1 MVGGASL
8 EEEAWKLP
16 SSAEKRSHDEID
28 STVPKPFVRA
38 ATVVASPRLAAADKT
53 LTERNVG
60 DEHASAATITAATP
74 SLVRACAVGA
84 DAPAMV
90 AVGVAGVG
98 SAVSGAENAL
108 SNGGSVGGGGA
119 SPNEVINVSA
129 ALLGGRQAYKACLA
143 PLRLPVADV
152 SDAASPKR
160 MRTPNGSA
168 PGAAATCASSVRGG
182 TGLRISAQPPEAH
195 ENVVPV
201 GPVLASC
208 AASAAPLA
216 SAFAAGPNG
225 PLSCTSPMSELLSLS
240 IFGDLFA
247 EDGTCCVAAGAC
259 NGTCSSS
266 SQVAAVAT
274 AVASGA
280 LLAPP
285 AAKPAAALSALEA
298 TRCGGLVGDV
308 GGSVVSPETAPTS
321 LASTTDASPASRK
334 SARRAAKTT
343 VRFAAV
349 A

>member
-1 MVGGASL
+1 MCI
-8 EEEAWKLP
+8 
-16 SSAEKRSHDEID
+16 RD
-28 STVPKPFVRA
+28 S
-38 ATVVASPRLAAADKT
+38 
-53 LTERNVG
+53 
-60 DEHASAATITAATP
+60 
-74 SLVRACAVGA
+74 
-84 DAPAMV
+84 
-90 AVGVAGVG
+90 
-98 SAVSGAENAL
+98 
-108 SNGGSVGGGGA
+108 
-119 SPNEVINVSA
+119 
-129 ALLGGRQAYKACLA
+129 
-143 PLRLPVADV
+143 
-152 SDAASPKR
+152 
-160 MRTPNGSA
+160 
-168 PGAAATCASSVRGG
+168 
-182 TGLRISAQPPEAH
+182 
-195 ENVVPV
+195 V

-208 AASAAPLA
+208 AANAAPLA

-266 SQVAAVAT
+266 SQVAAVAA